1 MTGRLIKYF
10 KIQGCSFET
19 GETLFSGYQMHERLE
34 VSDGMVS
41 FFREVE
47 YLDKVYAFVDP
58 SMYFLISPVYEE

>member
-1 MTGRLIKYF
+1 
-10 KIQGCSFET
+10 
-19 GETLFSGYQMHERLE
+19 MHERLE